1 MKNEISNEEINAL
14 DQVWHRLVFGLQKT
28 GEQLWKDTLD
38 GVSTIEISILNIISI
53 KPNVILKEINEMLE
67 IPNSTLTNAVD
78 RLEKRGLIRR
88 VISQRDRRSFG
99 LELTEKGTLAQIE
112 HKKGEAVLWQK
123 ILGSFDSAAERE
135 ELIRL
140 LGKLVN
146 NLSN

>member
-38 GVSTIEISILNIISI
+38 GVSTIEISILNIISMN
-53 KPNVILKEINEMLE
+53 PNVILKEINEMLE

-78 RLEKRGLIRR
+78 RLEKRDLIRR
-88 VISQRDRRSFG
+88 VISKRDRRSFG

-140 LGKLVN
+140 LGKLVD

>member
-38 GVSTIEISILNIISI
+38 GVSTIEISILNIISMN
-53 KPNVILKEINEMLE
+53 PNVILKEINEMLE
-67 IPNSTLTNAVD
+67 SPNSTLTNAVD
-78 RLEKRGLIRR
+78 RLEKRDLIRR
-88 VISQRDRRSFG
+88 VISKRDRRSFG

-140 LGKLVN
+140 LGKLVD